1 LVAGGLV
8 VVALVAG
15 LGWRP
20 ITAWWDDETGNR
32 ALLVGNARAA
42 AGWFERGLRLEP
54 GWSMLHEDLGRAL
67 LSLDPAAAAHEF
79 RQAAC
84 GDPCWAQEGD
94 AEAALGHPDR
104 ALALYVRAR
113 AVSRVDDVA
122 EKLARRGN
130 FAAAL
135 QVEEALVR
143 RLGHSFV
150 DRAELAA
157 AYATIGDIEQRETYA
172 VAGVPARRAAG
183 KRALAAFGKA
193 SRLAPLNEG
202 YLLAWGFAEMR
213 WGSRGKA
220 RAIFERLLSL
230 HPGQPDAVAA
240 LAQLTRRPEM
250 APH

>member
-1 LVAGGLV
+1 MIV
-8 VVALVAG
+8 VLAAG

-20 ITAWWDDETGNR
+20 VTAWWDDEAGNR
-32 ALLVGNARAA
+32 TLLSGDARAA

-67 LSLDPAAAAHEF
+67 LSSDPAAAAREF

-84 GDPCWAQEGD
+84 GESCFAEEGD

-113 AVSRVDDVA
+113 AVSRVDDAA
-122 EKLARRGN
+122 EKLARRGD
-130 FAAAL
+130 FGAAL
-135 QVEEALVR
+135 RVEEALVR
-143 RLGHSFV
+143 RLGGSFV

-157 AYATIGDIEQRETYA
+157 AYAAIGDIEERKTYA
-172 VAGVPARRAAG
+172 AAAGPVRRVAG
-183 KRALAAFGKA
+183 KRALAAFEKA

-202 YLLAWGFAEMR
+202 YLLAWGFAEMQ
-213 WGSRGKA
+213 WGSPGKA
-220 RAIFERLLSL
+220 RSIFERLLSL
-230 HPGQPDAVAA
+230 HPGQRDAVAA
-240 LAQLTRRPEM
+240 LAQLGRQGM